1 MLSDD
6 QASTKRVAILVEN
19 SFEDSEFQVP
29 YKALR
34 LTTGVEVVVLG
45 SQAKV
50 EYKGKQGKVSIK
62 SDGTTTETG
71 PETFDAVIIPGG
83 MAPDTMR
90 VNPNTV
96 RFVQAAMSQ
105 GKLIAAVC
113 HGPQVLINGDLLRGK
128 QATGFV
134 SIRQDMVN
142 AGAQYVDEPLVVDG
156 NLITSRQPGDLAI
169 FTTAILNRLG
179 LGGKNADLPDED
191 DRKAQWWRLA
201 DAWGGSTKSEIVG
214 ALNQALAGERY
225 AQETFEHN
233 GEKTA
238 DLELRSLL
246 QEMIQ
251 NKQRHIQLLEEY
263 LGTLGASDSLKAK
276 AADTVA
282 KLKSRVEGSDDA
294 FLIRQT
300 LEVIQKGVVDT
311 FKLQTQLTD
320 PVATAMF
327 TRIEENLAQDER
339 RVAEL
344 YRTRASSSQI
354 RSAQPTTGAEAGL

>member
-1 MLSDD
+1 MVSAN
-6 QASTKRVAILVEN
+6 QANIKRVAILVEN
-19 SFEDSEFQVP
+19 GFEDSEFQVP
-29 YKALR
+29 YKALK

-45 SQAKV
+45 SQANA
-50 EYKGKQGKVSIK
+50 EYKGKQGKVVIK
-62 SDGTTTETG
+62 SNGTTTETG
-71 PETFDAVIIPGG
+71 PETFDAVIVPGG

-105 GKLIAAVC
+105 GKIVAAVC

-128 QATGFV
+128 KATGFI

-142 AGAQYVDEPLVVDG
+142 AGAKYVDEPLVVDG

-169 FTTAILNRLG
+169 FTTAILSRLG
-179 LGGKNADLPDED
+179 LGGKSAGLPDEN
-191 DRKAQWWRLA
+191 DREAQWWKLA

-225 AQETFEHN
+225 SCETFEHDVD
-233 GEKTA
+233 KA
-238 DLELRSLL
+238 SDPQLRSLL

-251 NKQRHIQLLEEY
+251 NKQRHIQLLEDY
-263 LGTLGASDSLKAK
+263 LDLLGASDSLKAK

-282 KLKSRVEGSDDA
+282 KIKSRVAGSDDA

-320 PVATAMF
+320 PVATAIF
-327 TRIEENLAQDER
+327 TRIEEDLARDER

-344 YRTRASSSQI
+344 YRVHSGSAEI
-354 RSAQPTTGAEAGL
+354 RSAQPVTGTVTGM